1 MAGRRLLRRVFRG
14 VVQGVR
20 ELGDR
25 VKDAGAG
32 FATVELGPVEGDNYK
47 EIPGEI
53 RGTRERLGVDA

>member
-20 ELGDR
+20 ELGDK

-53 RGTRERLGVDA
+53 RGARV